1 MGFLIVSLSFG
12 FVALLLFLLTIYI
25 YLRIAI
31 AVGTGK
37 DLPEWIY
44 FIGQML
50 KGRATRKI
58 PLDDVT
64 DSTALKEATLFILTF
79 ILANIVFFGVIY
91 YRTHHVSEALYTC
104 LKFEFGVA
112 VVVVILDAVIRLIIA
127 LFNRFNKP
135 KYSYSS
141 SNAVRAT
148 VVFACFVLTLFID
161 LTGFPSKPIEVQVD
175 NTNVI
180 IGETKASA
188 LLSEGFI
195 FYEKT
200 ADSEI
205 VNQRNN
211 SFYYGKL
218 LEIFRDGKSYGF
230 MSVTPTGKDSD
241 ILKNCVITYY
251 EIDADSKQLSEV
263 AFNHTDLSHL
273 TIRDFRTK
281 DIKDIFSLNPADSE
295 EIKNDTLF
303 SLTMQT
309 ADHDLWK
316 SYRIEANFNEDGT
329 AYRYGARVQHA
340 QWE

>member
-31 AVGTGK
+31 VVGTGK
-37 DLPEWIY
+37 DLPGWIY
-44 FIGQML
+44 FIGQVL
-50 KGRATRKI
+50 RGRYSRKI
-58 PLDDVT
+58 PLDNVT
-64 DSTALKEATLFILTF
+64 DSTALKETSLFILSF
-79 ILANIVFFGVIY
+79 ILANIVFFGVVY
-91 YRTHHVSEALYTC
+91 YRTHHFSKALYTC
-104 LKFEFGVA
+104 LKSEFVVA
-112 VVVVILDAVIRLIIA
+112 FVALILDSVIRLIIA
-127 LFNRFNKP
+127 LSNRFNKP
-135 KYSYSS
+135 KHVYSS

-148 VVFACFVLTLFID
+148 VVFACFFLVLFIS
-161 LTGFPSKPIEVQVD
+161 LTGFPSEPIEVQVD
-175 NTNVI
+175 KTNVI
-180 IGETKASA
+180 IGETKASE
-188 LLSEGFI
+188 LLSEGFT

-205 VNQRNN
+205 VNQRNDR
-211 SFYYGKL
+211 FYYGKL
-218 LEIFRDGKSYGF
+218 LEIFREGKSYGF

-263 AFNHTDLSHL
+263 TFNHTDLSHL

-281 DIKDIFSLNPADSE
+281 DIKDIFSLNPADYE
-295 EIKNDTLF
+295 QIKNDTLF

-309 ADHDLWK
+309 ADHYLWK

-329 AYRYGARVQHA
+329 AYRYSARVQHA